1 MQRSAAERPPLLL
14 RRHHASEG
22 LDGGSVLRERKP
34 EGTGYPVCLRPGPV
48 VSIILTQERLTPM
61 FSGVDTRHDL
71 TLEAQMFG
79 PKQPLSGHDFTDD
92 ARAAVRA
99 ASSAA
104 AAMGHSYVG
113 TEHVLLTL
121 AGMADS
127 AAARM
132 LAAVGVS
139 ADQIRA
145 AIMEAV
151 GTLPAREGDSVA
163 TIDLRQRQ
171 SGANRPLT
179 KRAKRVLEIAM
190 DEARQRGD
198 SHVGTEHLLLAL
210 RVENGVAA
218 NVLDSLGV
226 SLERLRAATGA
237 HPGANSGAAP
247 SRESGQGT
255 SAMFRIAID
264 DTSNQSIY
272 EQIVARIQEGIATGA
287 LRPGDRLPT
296 VRQLADELDVAPG
309 TVARAYAELER
320 AGAVIT
326 EGARGTRVAKRE
338 DAAATASDRHA
349 MLVGLLRPV
358 AVAAFHLGATAED
371 VPAALVE
378 AMRGIF
384 PPAA

>member
-1 MQRSAAERPPLLL
+1 
-14 RRHHASEG
+14 
-22 LDGGSVLRERKP
+22 
-34 EGTGYPVCLRPGPV
+34 
-48 VSIILTQERLTPM
+48 
-61 FSGVDTRHDL
+61 
-71 TLEAQMFG
+71 MFG
-79 PKQPLSGHDFTDD
+79 PKQSLSGHDFTDD

-104 AAMGHSYVG
+104 AAMGHSYIG
-113 TEHVLLTL
+113 TEHLLLTL

-127 AAARM
+127 AAVRM
-132 LAAVGVS
+132 MAAVGVS
-139 ADQIRA
+139 ADQLRA
-145 AIMEAV
+145 AIMEAL
-151 GTLPAREGDSVA
+151 GTLPEREGDAVA
-163 TIDLRQRQ
+163 TLDLRQRQ
-171 SGANRPLT
+171 RGANRPLT

-190 DEARQRGD
+190 EEARERGD

-237 HPGANSGAAP
+237 NPGGDALH
-247 SRESGQGT
+247 ESGHGT
-255 SAMFRIAID
+255 STTFRVAID
-264 DTSNQSIY
+264 DASNQSIY

-320 AGAVIT
+320 AGALIT
-326 EGARGTRVAKRE
+326 EGARGTRVAKR
-338 DAAATASDRHA
+338 DNASATASDRHA

-358 AVAAFHLGATAED
+358 AVAAFHLGATADD
-371 VPAALVE
+371 VPAALME